1 MSASYVFE
9 ICAMLC
15 SLAHDVW
22 FNRGVFDSWVFC
34 LDENQTVV
42 GSHSLDS
49 RDGAVSES
57 G

>member
-1 MSASYVFE
+1 
-9 ICAMLC
+9 MLC